1 MRFLLPSS
9 AALLAVVTL
18 MVACNTVDPGD
29 CYPNTS
35 GGFGGAGAIPI
46 GGGTGASSGDF
57 ASPRFGSLGY
67 GAPANPCVSMGGTAQ
82 PGAPTGGT
90 STGSTG
96 GGISPADQ
104 AALDAL
110 AKADPVQVAFAVFQ
124 AGYSAYDLAG
134 MIEQSVTDPSTVS
147 DTMLDQMASQD
158 TPKAEANALQAVQ
171 GDAST
176 IPQWT
181 PDPTRQGFCADAF
194 GCNYVEKCDF
204 KDGSP
209 IAVCPLAN
217 CGAGKCDGC
226 PSIFNLGNLV
236 VKGWCAHVCL
246 SQAGNVIGYAA
257 NIHWT
262 TGGSYLYCYKAAN
275 QP

>member
-1 MRFLLPSS
+1 MRSLLLCLVT
-9 AALLAVVTL
+9 LLAAGILAT
-18 MVACNTVDPGD
+18 ACNTADPSE
-29 CYPNTS
+29 CFPNT
-35 GGFGGAGAIPI
+35 GDGFGGSGTIPI
-46 GGGTGASSGDF
+46 GAGVGVGSGDF
-57 ASPRFGSLGY
+57 GPLSYTDAN
-67 GAPANPCVSMGGTAQ
+67 NPCVTHGSGTTQ

-90 STGSTG
+90 STGTSSTG
-96 GGISPADQ
+96 GGISSADQ
-104 AALDAL
+104 VALDAL
-110 AKADPVQVAFAVFQ
+110 AKADPMQVAIAVFQ

-147 DTMLDQMASQD
+147 DIMLDQMASQD
-158 TPKAEANALQAVQ
+158 TPMAEANALQAVQ
-171 GDAST
+171 GDAAT

-181 PDPTRQGFCADAF
+181 PDPTRQGFCAEAF

-209 IAVCPLAN
+209 IAICPLAN

-246 SQAGNVIGYAA
+246 SQTGGNVIGYAA

-275 QP
+275 QH